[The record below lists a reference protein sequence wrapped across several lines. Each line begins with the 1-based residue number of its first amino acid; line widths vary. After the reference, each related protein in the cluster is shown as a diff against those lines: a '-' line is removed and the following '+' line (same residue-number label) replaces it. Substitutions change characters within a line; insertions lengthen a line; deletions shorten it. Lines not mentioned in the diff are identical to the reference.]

1 MSVRTSA
8 WPIQQAATEE
18 HRRNLRC
25 TWMLTRLLKLLWK
38 AAWLEVDNESD
49 VFLEGFIEWG
59 IACLDARYFWQEER
73 LADYWSWFLLR
84 DGKFLTHGEPSC
96 EVLAG

>member
-8 WPIQQAATEE
+8 WPIQQAAAEE
-18 HRRNLRC
+18 HSRTVRC
-25 TWMLTRLLKLLWK
+25 TWMLTRLRKLLWK

-59 IACLDARYFWQEER
+59 IACLDARYF
-73 LADYWSWFLLR
+73 
-84 DGKFLTHGEPSC
+84 
-96 EVLAG
+96 LAGGAFGRLLELVSLAAMGNFSPMGNLHVKY

>member
-8 WPIQQAATEE
+8 LPMQQAATEE
-18 HRRNLRC
+18 HSRTVRC
-25 TWMLTRLLKLLWK
+25 TWMLTRLRKLLWK

-73 LADYWSWFLLR
+73 LADYWSWFLLPR
-84 DGKFLTHGEPSC
+84 WEISHPWGTFM
-96 EVLAG
+96 